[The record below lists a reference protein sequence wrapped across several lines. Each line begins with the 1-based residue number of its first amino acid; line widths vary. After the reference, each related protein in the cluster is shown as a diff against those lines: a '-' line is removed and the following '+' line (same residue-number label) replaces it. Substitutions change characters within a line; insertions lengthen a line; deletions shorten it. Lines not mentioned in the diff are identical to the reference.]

1 VWGTLFGVAIL
12 AIGISGIQQMGGDFY
27 VEPLFNGITLLIA
40 IGLAG
45 YAQRRRGRVTHTRV
59 QQPNSPSPPAA

>member
-1 VWGTLFGVAIL
+1 
-12 AIGISGIQQMGGDFY
+12 MGGDFY